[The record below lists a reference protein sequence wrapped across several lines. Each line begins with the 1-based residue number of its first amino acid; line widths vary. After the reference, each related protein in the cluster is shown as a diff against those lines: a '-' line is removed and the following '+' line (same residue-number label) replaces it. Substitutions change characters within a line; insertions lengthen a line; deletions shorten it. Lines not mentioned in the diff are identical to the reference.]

1 MTTEHDPKD
10 FPPAF
15 EAEFA
20 DMDLTKIRMIVL
32 AAWCAELPSARKVVP
47 GTVNFMRNF
56 IPELMV
62 ENGCLYAR

>member
-20 DMDLTKIRMIVL
+20 DMDLTNVRKIVL
-32 AAWCAELPSARKVVP
+32 AAWCT
-47 GTVNFMRNF
+47 GTACQKN
-56 IPELMV
+56 
-62 ENGCLYAR
+62 

>member
-20 DMDLTKIRMIVL
+20 DMDLTNIRMIVL
-32 AAWCAELPSARKVVP
+32 AAWCAEHSARKVGP
-47 GTVNFMRNF
+47 GTQ
-56 IPELMV
+56 
-62 ENGCLYAR
+62 